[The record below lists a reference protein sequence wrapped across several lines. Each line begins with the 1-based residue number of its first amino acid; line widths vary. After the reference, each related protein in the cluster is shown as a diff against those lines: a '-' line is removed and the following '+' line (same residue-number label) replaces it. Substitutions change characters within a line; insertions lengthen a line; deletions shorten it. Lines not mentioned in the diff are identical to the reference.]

1 MTKGWE
7 FVKGSFTHDHWYGLK
22 LTLALTS
29 LLLAL
34 FSFGV
39 IAEDWINRGSL
50 YYLDFKAQL
59 LVEGIVNPTLTIFMT
74 HVTFLGTRTFTWGLA
89 LLVVVI
95 LLLKK
100 EWWPILSLQMILWV
114 GKGLLSFLKEF
125 FHRARPMPQI
135 VSAQG
140 YSFPSGHSFYAM
152 LVYGFMI
159 YLTWK
164 FIRNNCLRSLI
175 FIICILLIL
184 LIGFS
189 RIYLNVHW
197 LTDVLGGYSAAFSWL
212 MINILVVEIIKHRWQ
227 ARRSKRRQEVRTA

>member
-1 MTKGWE
+1 MTKGWGL
-7 FVKGSFTHDHWYGLK
+7 VKGRFAQDHCSGLK

-34 FSFGV
+34 CAFGA
-39 IAEDWINRGSL
+39 IAADWQNQGSL
-50 YYLDFKAQL
+50 YYLDLKVQL
-59 LVEGIVNPTLTIFMT
+59 LVRGIVSPALTIFMT
-74 HVTFLGTRTFTWGLA
+74 HITFLATRTVTWGLA
-89 LLVVVI
+89 GLVIVI

-100 EWWPILSLQMILWV
+100 EWWTAV
-114 GKGLLSFLKEF
+114 FLLMPVWLAEYLVTFLKNF
-125 FHRARPMPQI
+125 FHRSRPLPQI
-135 VSAQG
+135 VSTQG
-140 YSFPSGHSFYAM
+140 YSFPSGHSFEAM

-164 FIRNNCLRSLI
+164 FIRNNWLRSLI
-175 FIICILLIL
+175 FILCTGLIL

-212 MINILVVEIIKHRWQ
+212 MINILVLEIIKHRRQ
-227 ARRSKRRQEVRTA
+227 APRRGY

>member
-7 FVKGSFTHDHWYGLK
+7 FVKGHFTHDHWYGLK
-22 LTLALTS
+22 LTIALIS

-34 FSFGV
+34 YSFGM
-39 IAEDWINRGSL
+39 IAEGWVNRGSL
-50 YYLDFKAQL
+50 YYLDFKAQR
-59 LVEGIVNPTLTIFMT
+59 LVEGIVTPTLTIFMT
-74 HVTFLGTRTFTWGLA
+74 NITFLGTTTFTWGLA
-89 LLVVVI
+89 GLVVVI

-114 GKGLLSFLKEF
+114 GEVLLSFLKEF

-164 FIRNNCLRSLI
+164 FIRNNWLRSLI
-175 FIICILLIL
+175 FIFCTLLIL

-212 MINILVVEIIKHRWQ
+212 MINILVVEIIKHRRQ